1 MKIAVIAVAG
11 VSSRFN
17 ENVNEPVLKGIYT
30 TSDYKKTLLYSIL
43 KKCNGYDKVILV
55 GGYQYDNLQQYVY
68 SCRDDFS
75 FEIQLVYNPY
85 YQEYGTGY
93 TLKVGLEQCLQGE
106 CSEITLIEGDLFFD
120 KLSFER
126 VKRSKKNV
134 VTYSEKAIHS
144 NKAVI
149 AYVNQNKKIKYVF
162 SSNHDA
168 VQIQEPFWEI
178 YNSGQIWKF
187 TNIDRVKKILKESSD
202 SMWIGT
208 NLKFVEEYFEEI
220 AESEREILCIDIW
233 ENCNTKDDYLN
244 NVEQL

>member
-1 MKIAVIAVAG
+1 MKIAIIAVAG

-17 ENVNEPVLKGIYT
+17 DNEIEPVLKGIYT
-30 TSDYKKTLLYSIL
+30 TSDYTKTLLYSIL

-55 GGYQYDNLQQYVY
+55 GGYQYEKLQQYVD

-75 FEIQLVYNPY
+75 FEIPLVYNPY

-93 TLKVGLEQCLQGE
+93 TLKVGLEHCLQGE

-120 KLSFER
+120 EQSFER
-126 VKRSKKNV
+126 VKMSEKNV

-168 VQIQEPFWEI
+168 VQIQEPFWEL

-187 TNIDRVKKILKESSD
+187 VNIDRVNKILKESED
-202 SMWIGT
+202 SMWQET
-208 NLKFVEEYFEEI
+208 NLKFIEFYFDTIDEVD
-220 AESEREILCIDIW
+220 REIICIDTW
-233 ENCNTKDDYLN
+233 ENCNTRLDYVKCLD
-244 NVEQL
+244 

>member
-55 GGYQYDNLQQYVY
+55 GGYQYEKLQKYVDL
-68 SCRDDFS
+68 CRDDFS

-149 AYVNQNKKIKYVF
+149 AYVNQDKKIKYVF
-162 SSNHDA
+162 STNHDT
-168 VQIQEPFWEI
+168 VQIKEPFWEI
-178 YNSGQIWKF
+178 FNSGQIWKF
-187 TNIDRVKKILKESSD
+187 ANIVRVRKIYDEASEN
-202 SMWIGT
+202 MWEGT
-208 NLKFVEEYFEEI
+208 NLKFVESYFDSI
-220 AESEREILCIDIW
+220 GESELEILCMDVW

-244 NVEQL
+244 NMDQL